1 MNFWKT
7 DEFHKVKGKRKRT
20 FYCRIND
27 FVNSTKLNLIISVL
41 GQIILRFLQMRTF
54 SCVSNFV
61 QHLIL
66 EHTQFN
72 RDVTI
77 PNKFLIFITQ
87 IFPEYLFIKIRILN
101 YTVVPKSDV
110 PKNDTF
116 LKFSR
121 NSAEIR
127 A

>member
-1 MNFWKT
+1 
-7 DEFHKVKGKRKRT
+7 
-20 FYCRIND
+20 
-27 FVNSTKLNLIISVL
+27 
-41 GQIILRFLQMRTF
+41 MRTF